1 MPVDLVLI
9 HSISLPPGAYGG
21 TDIERLFLNQ
31 LDVTAHPYF
40 MQIRGLQVSSHF
52 VIRRDGQVLQFVSCD
67 ERAWH
72 AGVSN
77 WRGRPH
83 CNDFAVGIELEGLEG
98 DTFEDRQYETL
109 VRLVGAL
116 AERYPID
123 GVAGHQHVAP
133 GRKQDPGPGFD
144 WPRLQRALAWPD
156 RYFPEGTLVPR

>member
-52 VIRRDGQVLQFVSCD
+52 VIRRDGQVLQFVSCE

-77 WRGRPH
+77 WRGRPN
-83 CNDFAVGIELEGLEG
+83 CNDFAVGVELEGLEG
-98 DTFEDRQYETL
+98 DTFEDRQYDTL

-156 RYFPEGTLVPR
+156 RYFPEGALVAR

>member
-1 MPVDLVLI
+1 VPVDLVLI

-156 RYFPEGTLVPR
+156 RYFPEGTLDPR

>member
-1 MPVDLVLI
+1 VDLVLI

-156 RYFPEGTLVPR
+156 RYFPEGTLDPR

>member
-156 RYFPEGTLVPR
+156 RYFPEGTLDPR